1 MYKLSVGA
9 IFKNEEGAMVE
20 WIEHYLYHGVEHFY
34 LINDGS
40 TDSSMEKL
48 QPYIDRELVTLF
60 DISWPQ
66 YLGRQCNIYSTY
78 ILPHL
83 KETEWLLMVDMDEFV
98 YSPKDVSL
106 VEVLK
111 FSHYGQ
117 IQIRQVIFVPSGDTQ
132 PKSIV
137 ASFTER
143 IADMPTYDN
152 WKYFVNSK
160 YEFNALTIHNAAFKD
175 ASYFNIDHCININP
189 DWFVCNHYMYQSREF
204 WNKKCGRGDADCFK
218 VRLPEEF
225 DVKHE
230 TKQDTALYEQNKV
243 MLERIGLI

>member
-9 IFKNEEGAMVE
+9 IFKNEESAMVE
-20 WIEHYLYHGVEHFY
+20 WIEHYLYHGAEHFY

-40 TDSSMEKL
+40 TDSSVEKL
-48 QPYIDRELVTLF
+48 KPYIDRELITLF
-60 DISWPQ
+60 NILWPQ
-66 YLGRQCNIYSTY
+66 YQGRQCNIYSEF

-83 KETEWLLMVDMDEFV
+83 KESEWLLMVDMDEFV
-98 YSPKDVSL
+98 YSPRDVSL

-111 FSHYGQ
+111 SCVHGQ
-117 IQIRQVIFVPSGDTQ
+117 IQIRQVIFVPKGDTQ

-137 ASFTER
+137 ESFTER
-143 IADMPTYDN
+143 IAHMPTYDN

-160 YEFNALTIHNAAFKD
+160 YEFTSLNIHTATFKD
-175 ASYFNIDHCININP
+175 ASYFTYDHCINIIP
-189 DWFVCNHYMYQSREF
+189 EWFVCNHYMYQSRQF
-204 WNKKCGRGDADCFK
+204 WNKKCERSDADCYK

-230 TKQDTALYEQNKV
+230 TKQDTVLYEQNKP
-243 MLERIGLI
+243 MLEQIGLI